1 MAKQKRMSK
10 GKKKW
15 IYFAC
20 VFFFLLNM
28 RCIVVSL
35 TWFQFAP
42 FFQIGNQQWKRQKKN
57 KQPRTTIIIC
67 SIVYAFFASFRFVFL
82 MNFLLLFLFCC
93 VCLIQVYEAHRYS
106 SRTLAG
112 TAFAVELAFCIV
124 MIIEFISKTISCGWK
139 SYFKNIWCLIDLFN
153 TIVSILFDSARIS
166 FSCLFLCVRER
177 ARLCGFLFACQSVCV
192 VQFSFI

>member
-1 MAKQKRMSK
+1 MSK

-20 VFFFLLNM
+20 VFFLFTQYAM
-28 RCIVVSL
+28 HCCL
-35 TWFQFAP
+35 TDLIPVRALFS
-42 FFQIGNQQWKRQKKN
+42 NWKSTMKKTKKN

-166 FSCLFLCVRER
+166 FSCLFLCVREL
-177 ARLCGFLFACQSVCV
+177 ARLCGFLFACQCVCV